1 MREYLASVAA
11 LPSIGATVVACGLAA
26 CGFAA
31 LRHVETNLARAAYPH
46 CELRATMP
54 DGSRTILALGES
66 GEDCKALAAR
76 ITRRGDFHLPADYRA
91 IWYEIVP
98 GE

>member
-1 MREYLASVAA
+1 MKEFIIGAA
-11 LPSIGATVVACGLAA
+11 LAPQMAATAIACGLAA
-26 CGFAA
+26 CAFAA
-31 LRHVETNLARAAYPH
+31 LQSAETSLARAAYPH

-54 DGSRTILALGES
+54 DNSRTVLAMGNP
-66 GEDCKALAAR
+66 GEDCKDLAAR
-76 ITRRGDFHLPADYRA
+76 ITRQGEFRLPADYRA

>member
-1 MREYLASVAA
+1 MREYLASGSA
-11 LPSIGATVVACGLAA
+11 LQNIGAAVVACGLATCA
-26 CGFAA
+26 IAA
-31 LRHVETNLARAAYPH
+31 LHHAEIDLARAAYPH

-54 DGSRTILALGES
+54 DGSHEVLAMGES

-76 ITRRGDFHLPADYRA
+76 ITRRADFHLPADYRA
-91 IWYEIVP
+91 IWYELIP